1 MPILWRYLLR
11 SYFQVL
17 LLCVGAFIGVLIV
30 LRFQE
35 IARFATSGA
44 SVVKVLLFA
53 LFQVP
58 YILPIAVPVSCLI
71 AAILLFQRLSH
82 TQELTALRTCGLG
95 LKSIL
100 TPLMFAGFFLTIVNF
115 TIASEISPLCR
126 GISKTL
132 IFEMA
137 TANPLFI
144 LQKQSLVKLKDAYY
158 DIGVL
163 KANKYAEDVLLV
175 VKNSSNGHLTV
186 MSAKEL
192 SLKGDLL
199 KGEKVAFI
207 SSIDPKKGAGFDHLV
222 IENQAEMNT
231 KAANLSQLIPNAVD
245 WAESYEYMPLRMIL
259 AHDAI
264 EKDPNHLSKKAIE
277 EISRRI
283 SISLAA
289 FTFTLIGISFG
300 MQISRNRSKK
310 GIVWAIALA
319 ALFLVCFITAKSIH
333 HSPMLSTA
341 IYLLPHPLIILL
353 SLRFLKTIREGV
365 E

>member
-1 MPILWRYLLR
+1 MPIIWRYLLR
-11 SYFQVL
+11 SFFQVL
-17 LLCVGAFIGVLIV
+17 LLCIGAFISVLIV

-44 SVVKVLLFA
+44 PVLKVLLFA

-71 AAILLFQRLSH
+71 AAMLLFQRLSH
-82 TQELTALRTCGLG
+82 THELTAFRTCGLG
-95 LKSIL
+95 LKAIL
-100 TPLMFAGFFLTIVNF
+100 TPLLFAAFFLSLVNF
-115 TIASEISPLCR
+115 TIASEISPRCR
-126 GISKTL
+126 GMSKVL
-132 IFEMA
+132 VFEMA
-137 TANPLFI
+137 TANPLFL
-144 LQKQSLVKLKDAYY
+144 LQKESLIKLRNAYY

-175 VKNSSNGHLTV
+175 VKNSSNDHLTL

-199 KGEKVAFI
+199 KGEKVTFI
-207 SSIDPKKGAGFDHLV
+207 STVDSKKDAGFDHLV

-231 KAANLSQLIPNAVD
+231 KAANLSQFVQNVD

-264 EKDPNHLSKKAIE
+264 EKNPDSLSKSAQL

-289 FTFTLIGISFG
+289 FTFTLIGIAFG

-310 GIVWAIALA
+310 GIAWAICLA
-319 ALFLVCFITAKSIH
+319 SLFLVCFISAKSLR

-341 IYLLPHPLIILL
+341 IYLLPHPLIILIC
-353 SLRFLKTIREGV
+353 LRSLKTIREGV